1 MILAG
6 DIGGTKT
13 LIALYDHGHTDGLRL
28 VREASFPSRS
38 YLSLE
43 AILKEFLHGE
53 TVDAASFGVAGAV
66 IDGKCHT
73 TNLPWQLDEIDLAK
87 AVSSKRVK
95 LLNDLEAAAYGM
107 LFLKVD
113 EVACL
118 NPGFMPRR
126 HGNIAVIAAGTG
138 LGEAFLYWDGR
149 NHHPLASEGGHT
161 DFAPRTDREIAL
173 LQDLRKR
180 FNGHVSYERIL
191 SGPGFEN
198 IYLFLRDSG
207 AVPEAPAVA
216 VEISAAKKNHGDPSP
231 IITQRGLANA
241 DPLCVATLDL
251 FCEIYGAAAGNL
263 ALLSVAIGGVFV
275 GGGIAPKIL
284 AALKKPGFMQAFT
297 DKGRFHDL
305 VKSMP
310 VYVALNPHT
319 GLQGAAYYALRH

>member
-13 LIALYDHGHTDGLRL
+13 LIAVYERGSTEGLRL
-28 VREASFPSRS
+28 AREASFPSRS
-38 YLSLE
+38 FPSLE

-53 TVDAASFGVAGAV
+53 SIDAACFGVAGAV

-73 TNLPWQLDEIDLAK
+73 TNLPWQLDEIDLTK

-107 LFLKVD
+107 LFLNLHEID
-113 EVACL
+113 CL
-118 NPGFMPRR
+118 NQGFLPRR

-161 DFAPRTDREIAL
+161 DFAPRTDQEIAL
-173 LQDLRKR
+173 LQYLRGR

-207 AVPEAPAVA
+207 TAPESSSVA
-216 VEISAAKKNHGDPSP
+216 AELATAQKNHADPSP
-231 IITQRGLANA
+231 IITQHALQGT
-241 DPLCVATLDL
+241 DPLSVATLDL

-263 ALLSVAIGGVFV
+263 ALLSVSIGGVFI

-284 AALKKPGFMQAFT
+284 PALKKPGFMRAFT

-305 VKSMP
+305 VQSIP

-319 GLQGAAYYALRH
+319 GLQGAAHYALRQ

>member
-13 LIALYDHGHTDGLRL
+13 LIALYERGATDGLRL
-28 VREASFPSRS
+28 AREASFPSRS

-53 TVDAASFGVAGAV
+53 SIDAACFGVAGAV

-73 TNLPWQLDEIDLAK
+73 TNLPWQLDEIDLTK

-95 LLNDLEAAAYGM
+95 LLNDLEAASYGM
-107 LFLKVD
+107 LFLKHEEIV
-113 EVACL
+113 CL
-118 NPGFMPRR
+118 NQGLLPRR

-138 LGEAFLYWDGR
+138 LGEGFLYWDGR
-149 NHHPLASEGGHT
+149 NHHPLASEGGHA
-161 DFAPRTDREIAL
+161 DFAPRTDQEIAL
-173 LQDLRKR
+173 LQELRKR

-198 IYLFLRDSG
+198 LYLFLRDT
-207 AVPEAPAVA
+207 AAQPESPTIAA
-216 VEISAAKKNHGDPSP
+216 EISAAKNNGADPSP
-231 IITQRGLANA
+231 IITHRGLEGS

-263 ALLSVAIGGVFV
+263 ALLSVAIGGVFI

-284 AALKKPGFMQAFT
+284 PALQKPGFMHAFT

-310 VYVALNPHT
+310 VYVALNPQT
-319 GLQGAAYYALRH
+319 GLQGAAHYALRQ

>member
-13 LIALYDHGHTDGLRL
+13 LIALYERGATDGLRL
-28 VREASFPSRS
+28 AREASFPSRS

-53 TVDAASFGVAGAV
+53 SIDAACFGVAGAV

-73 TNLPWQLDEIDLAK
+73 TNLPWQLDEIDLTK

-95 LLNDLEAAAYGM
+95 LLNDLEATSYGM
-107 LFLKVD
+107 LFLKH
-113 EVACL
+113 EEIACL
-118 NPGFMPRR
+118 NQGLLPRR

-138 LGEAFLYWDGR
+138 LGEGFLYWDGR
-149 NHHPLASEGGHT
+149 NHHPLASEGGHA
-161 DFAPRTDREIAL
+161 DFAPRTDQEIAL
-173 LQDLRKR
+173 LLELRKR

-198 IYLFLRDSG
+198 LYLFLRDTG
-207 AVPEAPAVA
+207 AHPESPAVA
-216 VEISAAKKNHGDPSP
+216 AELNAAKNNGADPSP
-231 IITQRGLANA
+231 IITHRGLEGI

-263 ALLSVAIGGVFV
+263 ALLSVAIGGVFI

-284 AALKKPGFMQAFT
+284 PALKKPGFMTAFC

-310 VYVALNPHT
+310 VYVALNPQT
-319 GLQGAAYYALRH
+319 GLQGAAHYALRQ